1 VLSNHCWSGYWI
13 TANRRALA
21 SLVEIVNR
29 NFDAAA
35 LIWTAR
41 CSRKNRGRV
50 DTRRQVVLRPL
61 LRCAKPQNCS
71 N

>member
-35 LIWTAR
+35 SKERAF
-41 CSRKNRGRV
+41 
-50 DTRRQVVLRPL
+50 
-61 LRCAKPQNCS
+61 A
-71 N
+71 